1 MSDIESK
8 IKEENENIKG
18 LFNFNGD
25 QSQLEHLKEV
35 FSNYIKSK
43 NDQKYFCSNA
53 DLINNTCQKN

>member
-43 NDQKYFCSNA
+43 NDQK
-53 DLINNTCQKN
+53 